1 MNIDYQYYVC
11 HGGQRWLVLGLAEA
25 MVSIQRIRI
34 AQIDTKT
41 HLPTE
46 LILHSLPFGC
56 FLFSLSALSIS
67 LFIQLTFERGEVTCP
82 GALICMC
89 VRFFFFPNKAKIS
102 SVTFVDW
109 RVTSSYIFSLSLSPS
124 LFPSL
129 PPACEIDCPF
139 VGSTN
144 GAGEQ
149 IWSSAG
155 SSSSAEM
162 LLGREVGQS
171 QKLSPHSPS
180 VLVTLRP
187 RRASQR
193 ANGWRNRPACLGSQ
207 LRKFGRQSGGEVR
220 DPWPS
225 S

>member
-1 MNIDYQYYVC
+1 M
-11 HGGQRWLVLGLAEA
+11 GSAEA

-82 GALICMC
+82 GAFICMC
-89 VRFFFFPNKAKIS
+89 VCLFFFPQQSQDFKCNICRLKGHQQLY
-102 SVTFVDW
+102 F
-109 RVTSSYIFSLSLSPS
+109 LSLSPS

-129 PPACEIDCPF
+129 PPACEIDRPF
-139 VGSTN
+139 VGSSN

-162 LLGREVGQS
+162 LLGKEVGQS

-187 RRASQR
+187 RQ
-193 ANGWRNRPACLGSQ
+193 AC
-207 LRKFGRQSGGEVR
+207 
-220 DPWPS
+220 
-225 S
+225 